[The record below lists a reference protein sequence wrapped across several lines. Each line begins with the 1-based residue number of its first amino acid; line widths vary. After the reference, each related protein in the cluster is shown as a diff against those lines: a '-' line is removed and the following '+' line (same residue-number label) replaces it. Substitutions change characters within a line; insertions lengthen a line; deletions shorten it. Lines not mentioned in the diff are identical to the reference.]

1 MYSYLIVFFL
11 IYLFSFAEYKYEEK
25 KLLPYVLIPLILLF
39 AFVSFR
45 YNVGGDWKVYFNNFN
60 KQNDNLLSFN
70 FFEAKNFFISIISWY
85 FSNFFGSII
94 FQNIFLSIIFFSS
107 FFLFIQKNVKYK
119 ISSIIILFPIGVL
132 LLLMGY
138 QRQALALSFLFLA
151 ITSFSYGYR
160 LFFSVFFLLGSLSH
174 FSFLVFAPLLI
185 LLTFNN
191 LLLKFNLAIYN
202 ILSSFKV
209 KVFLILF
216 FLFLLLIN
224 LNFYNFQILDTKYI
238 SNLLSNDLLPHLMYY
253 LPDKMQSRG
262 STIRI
267 VLSLLSLFIL
277 LIFYEKLI
285 NKKNENILFLFY
297 ILFFV
302 FLLCSNIFLFTTISD
317 RFAFYTIPFQ
327 IIVITRCIYLYEK
340 KYHFVKHLLLLPYV
354 IYLFIWLQFSIYSRD
369 DWYPYTTFLDLK

>member
-11 IYLFSFAEYKYEEK
+11 IYIFSFAEYKYEEK

-45 YNVGGDWKVYFNNFN
+45 YNVGGDWKAYFNNFN
-60 KQNDNLLSFN
+60 EQKDNLLKFN
-70 FFEAKNFFISIISWY
+70 YFEAKNFFITIISWY
-85 FSNFFGSII
+85 FSNFFDSIV
-94 FQNIFLSIIFFSS
+94 FQNVFLSIIFFSS
-107 FFLFIQKNVKYK
+107 FFLFIQKNVKHK

-138 QRQALALSFLFLA
+138 QRQALALSFLFLT

-160 LFFSVFFLLGSLSH
+160 LFFSVFFILGFLSH
-174 FSFLVFAPLLI
+174 FSFIVFTPLLI

-191 LLLKFNLAIYN
+191 LLLKFNIAIYN

-216 FLFLLLIN
+216 FLLLLLIN
-224 LNFYNFQILDTKYI
+224 LIFYNFQIFDTKYI
-238 SNLLSNDLLPHLMYY
+238 SNLLSNDFLPYFIYY
-253 LPDKMQSRG
+253 LPDKIQSRG

-302 FLLCSNIFLFTTISD
+302 FLLFSNIFLFTTISD
-317 RFAFYTIPFQ
+317 RFGFYTIPFQ

-340 KYHFVKHLLLLPYV
+340 KYYFVKHLLLLPYV

-369 DWYPYTTFLDLK
+369 DWYPYTTFLDFK